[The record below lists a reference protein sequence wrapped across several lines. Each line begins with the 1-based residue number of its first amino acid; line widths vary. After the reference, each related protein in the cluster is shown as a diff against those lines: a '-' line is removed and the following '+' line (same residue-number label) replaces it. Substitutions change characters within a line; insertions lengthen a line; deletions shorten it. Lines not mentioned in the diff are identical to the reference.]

1 LFTGIIEEI
10 GQIKQIKPI
19 AGGLEIQISVSDIL
33 SRIKEGDSVAVDG
46 VCQTVTN
53 LEKHF
58 ITVQAVGETLTKS
71 TFEEYQT
78 GRMVNL
84 ESSLTLEKPLGGHM
98 VQGHVQATAQ
108 ILQWQ
113 PRGENYYLE
122 LGLPGNLMKYCIPEG
137 SIAVDGISLTIA
149 TISEKTVGISIVP
162 YTVQQTTLKK
172 KSVGEKVNIETD
184 IIARYVEKF
193 TNRKDD
199 EGMSSE
205 KLKNWGY

>member
-1 LFTGIIEEI
+1 MFTGIIEEI
-10 GQIKQIKPI
+10 GQIKQIKAI
-19 AGGLEIQISVSDIL
+19 AGGLEIQVSAAEIL
-33 SRIKEGDSVAVDG
+33 SGLKEGDSLAIDG
-46 VCQTVTN
+46 VCQTVTTLN
-53 LEKHF
+53 DHNF
-58 ITVQAVGETLTKS
+58 TVQAVGETLIKS
-71 TFEEYQT
+71 TFEEYQA

-108 ILQWQ
+108 ILKWQ

-122 LGLPGNLMKYCIPEG
+122 LRLPDNLMKYCIPEG

-172 KSVGEKVNIETD
+172 KS
-184 IIARYVEKF
+184 ARCR
-193 TNRKDD
+193 TSC
-199 EGMSSE
+199 GIP
-205 KLKNWGY
+205 

>member
-19 AGGLEIQISVSDIL
+19 AGGLEVQITVADIF
-33 SRIKEGDSVAVDG
+33 SRLKEGDSVAVDG
-46 VCQTVTN
+46 VCQTVTKLDN
-53 LEKHF
+53 HL
-58 ITVQAVGETLTKS
+58 ITIQAVGETLTKS
-71 TFEEYQT
+71 TFEEYKA
-78 GRMVNL
+78 GRRVNL

-98 VQGHVQATAQ
+98 VQGHAQATAQ

-122 LGLPGNLMKYCIPEG
+122 LSLPDNLMKYCIPEG

-149 TISEKTVGISIVP
+149 TISEQTVGISIVP
-162 YTVQQTTLKK
+162 YTVQQTTLKE
-172 KSVGEKVNIETD
+172 KSVGQRVNIETD

-193 TNRKDD
+193 TSCKD
-199 EGMSSE
+199 EGISSE